1 MTIYFFDGLLPEK
14 STYVTR
20 GGGILT
26 LAAGLALTMTSLA
39 RRRASCALSP
49 KLLRE
54 RGVVS
59 GLLANRSLAHLH

>member
-1 MTIYFFDGLLPEK
+1 M
-14 STYVTR
+14 YVTG
-20 GGGILT
+20 GGGIRV